1 MDAPA
6 QTAPTRQDT
15 RMTAQGRTLSY
26 VEAVREA
33 TDLEMARDPAVI
45 LFGLDVD
52 DPKAIQGTTR
62 GLAEKY
68 GPGRVFGTPLSEDAM
83 TGVAVGMALAGLRP
97 IHVHIRMDFL
107 MLAMNQLVNVAAKSR
122 YMSGGRV
129 AVPLVVRSMIGKSWG
144 QGAQHSQGL
153 YSFFMHVPGLKVVA
167 PSTPHDAKGC
177 LIAAVRD
184 DNPVL
189 YVEHRLLHFRH
200 GPVPEGLYTV
210 PPGKARVVAP
220 GEDVTL
226 VGISA
231 MQVECQAAR
240 HYLAGVGIR
249 AEVIDPIW
257 LSPLDVET
265 IAESAEKTGR
275 LLVVDNGWV
284 TCGAGAEIV
293 AQVAERL
300 AAVRDLRVKRLGFA
314 PVTCPTAPNLEE
326 LFYPNA
332 RTIAAAARDLVEG
345 RPTGWLPA
353 ENPDLCHLEF
363 KGPF

>member
-1 MDAPA
+1 MTRTVSAPA
-6 QTAPTRQDT
+6 PR
-15 RMTAQGRTLSY
+15 GRAANCARRLSY
-26 VEAVREA
+26 GEAVREA
-33 TDLEMARDPAVI
+33 TDLEMARDDAVV

-68 GPGRVFGTPLSEDAM
+68 GPERVFGTPLSEDAM
-83 TGVAVGMALAGLRP
+83 TGAAVGMALAGLRP

-107 MLAMNQLVNVAAKSR
+107 MLAMNQLVNVAAKAR
-122 YMSGGRV
+122 FMYGGRV
-129 AVPLVVRSMIGKSWG
+129 ALPLVVRSIIGKSWG

-167 PSTPHDAKGC
+167 PATPYDAKGC
-177 LIAAVRD
+177 LSAAVRD

-189 YVEHRLLHFRH
+189 FVEHRLLHLRH
-200 GPVPEGLYTV
+200 GPVPEGGYAV
-210 PPGKARVVAP
+210 RPGKARVTAE
-220 GEDVTL
+220 GDDVTL

-231 MQVECQAAR
+231 MQAECLGAR
-240 HYLAGVGIR
+240 HYLDQVGIR

-257 LSPLDVET
+257 LSPLDTDT
-265 IAESAEKTGR
+265 ITASVEKTGR
-275 LLVVDNGWV
+275 LVVVDNGW
-284 TCGAGAEIV
+284 TCCGAGAEIV
-293 AQVAERL
+293 ARLAERL
-300 AAVRDLRVKRLGFA
+300 MAVRDVRVKRLGFA
-314 PVTCPTAPNLEE
+314 PVTCPTTPVLEE

-345 RPTGWLPA
+345 AATGWVPEECPTLKT
-353 ENPDLCHLEF
+353 LEF